1 MTNAGLSRPMATGSG
16 GPSHERRQH
25 PTRAYSRGNR
35 TTERA
40 LDRIPATGRMSL
52 LRLTR
57 VGGALALLV
66 VGGVH
71 LEQYTVAYF
80 SVIPT
85 IGSLFL
91 VNFIA
96 ATVIGLTLLVP
107 VGRNAGPIRFVFESL
122 IALAG
127 IGVSLGALTALL
139 ISEHTPL
146 FGFMEHGYRR
156 EIVIALVA
164 EGTATL
170 LLGAFVVCAAR
181 QRQRLMSGEVMPT
194 AAKAHGA
201 RRASRA

>member
-1 MTNAGLSRPMATGSG
+1 MKKSGLSTPMATGSRE
-16 GPSHERRQH
+16 PSLKRRQH
-25 PTRAYSRGNR
+25 STRTHSRVNR

-40 LDRIPATGRMSL
+40 LDRVPATGRMGL

-71 LEQYTVAYF
+71 LEQYTVAYY

-85 IGSLFL
+85 IGPLFL

-107 VGRNAGPIRFVFESL
+107 LGRNAGPIRFVFDSL
-122 IALAG
+122 VALAG

-146 FGFMEHGYRR
+146 FGFMEHGYRS
-156 EIVIALVA
+156 EIVIALAA
-164 EGTATL
+164 EATATL

-181 QRQRLMSGEVMPT
+181 RRQRLVSGEIVPT
-194 AAKAHGA
+194 APKGRGA
-201 RRASRA
+201 RHAASA